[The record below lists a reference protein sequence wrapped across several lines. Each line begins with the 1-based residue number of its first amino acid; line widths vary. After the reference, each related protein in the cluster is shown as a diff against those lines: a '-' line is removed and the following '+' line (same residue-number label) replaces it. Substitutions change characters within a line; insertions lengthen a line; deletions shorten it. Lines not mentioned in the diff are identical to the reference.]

1 MLRAALSIIAAATL
15 SACGGLQWPPPPQPQ
30 SANPPRAAAAVP
42 VTSGQSRT
50 VAVQSGETLFDLA
63 KRTGVTARAIIET
76 NNLQPPYR
84 IAKGQTLILPASK
97 THTVVRGDTLYGISR
112 YYGLDAFELARLNN
126 LAPPYNIRVNQSL
139 VLPGGDPRP
148 SVGVETVDRSG
159 ATGPSAPS
167 PRGPALEKVHVVEE
181 PRSASSGTERAAP
194 VELPP
199 PAAPKEIAAP
209 AIAPSAQPNVP
220 VAPAPAVSP
229 VEPTVPVERPIERSA
244 ERPAEATTVPAPE
257 KTQLASLPTSALR
270 GKGGSG
276 RFVWPVQ
283 GKLASEY
290 GPKGDGLHNDG
301 INIVAAKGTP
311 VHAAASGIVAYAG
324 NEIRG
329 FGNLLL
335 IQHSDGWMTA
345 YAHNDKLLV
354 KRGDRVEQGQQIG
367 AVGSTGNVASPQLHF
382 EIRRGKRAVDPLDQ
396 LGTLRAS

>member
-1 MLRAALSIIAAATL
+1 MLRAALLILVAATL
-15 SACGGLQWPPPPQPQ
+15 SACGGLQWPPQPQPHL
-30 SANPPRAAAAVP
+30 ANPPRAAAAP
-42 VTSGQSRT
+42 VAVANGQSRT

-63 KRTGVTARAIIET
+63 KRTGVTPRAIIET

-97 THTVVRGDTLYGISR
+97 THTVIRGDTLYGISR
-112 YYGLDAFELARLNN
+112 YYGVDAYELARLNN
-126 LAPPYNIRVNQSL
+126 LAPPYNIRANQSL
-139 VLPGGDPRP
+139 ILPGGDTRTPT
-148 SVGVETVDRSG
+148 SVETVDRSG
-159 ATGPSAPS
+159 STGPTSIPAPS
-167 PRGPALEKVHVVEE
+167 PRGPALEKVHVIEE
-181 PRSASSGTERAAP
+181 ARVASIGPDRSAPLQAAVQVP
-194 VELPP
+194 ASVSATSTS
-199 PAAPKEIAAP
+199 PAAV
-209 AIAPSAQPNVP
+209 N
-220 VAPAPAVSP
+220 VAPAYVPATPAVSH
-229 VEPTVPVERPIERSA
+229 VEPGTPV
-244 ERPAEATTVPAPE
+244 ERPAEAAPQPE
-257 KTQLASLPTSALR
+257 KAQLASLPTAALR

-311 VHAAASGIVAYAG
+311 VHAAASGVVAYAG

-354 KRGDRVEQGQQIG
+354 KRGDRVEQGQQVG
-367 AVGSTGNVASPQLHF
+367 AVGSTGNVVSPQLHF

-396 LGTLRAS
+396 LGSPRSS